1 MKRLAASLP
10 RPGSLLACLVLLLAP
25 GAAAAFSIATAEFV
39 VLVSDGRGNQRS
51 VVADVVPYL
60 PERACFG
67 WRVRLAEPP
76 ALVRYREVLQL
87 PEAPEFWSDEGDAYS
102 PHVFSADRTRAT
114 TEEFVVP
121 DENGWVSNTWC
132 IADGDPLGP
141 HSIDLSV
148 EGEAVKRFD
157 FEVKRV
163 GE

>member
-1 MKRLAASLP
+1 MKRFAASLP
-10 RPGSLLACLVLLLAP
+10 RPGAVLACLGLLLAP
-25 GAAAAFSIATAEFV
+25 AAAAAFSIETAEFV
-39 VLVSDGRGNQRS
+39 VSVSDDRGNQRS

-67 WRVRLAEPP
+67 WRVRLVEPP

-87 PEAPEFWSDEGDAYS
+87 PEAPEYWGGEDDAYS

-121 DENGWVSNTWC
+121 DEDGWVSNTWC

-141 HSIDLSV
+141 HSIELTV

-157 FEVKRV
+157 FEVKKISQ
-163 GE
+163 